1 MRMSRRQFMRGV
13 TATMGAAFYADQA
26 MSEDKRP
33 SEHWMPAEWEP
44 HERTLMQF
52 VPPQNWPA
60 RDYPDAAREWA
71 TVANAAAEFEPV
83 SIAVRPQDRTLAGR
97 LLSRAIDIV
106 EMPLNDGWSRDSG
119 PIFVHDG
126 RGERRIRG
134 FTFNGWSEK
143 FPPYDAD
150 AKVKWRFADRFGWPI
165 DPIKFVLEGGA
176 ISVDGEGTLLTTEE
190 CLLHPTRNPGFGKA
204 AQETLLKRKLGV
216 EKIIW
221 LGKGISP
228 DPITNGHVDGLCVFV
243 AAGTVLLQT
252 TEDRN
257 DENYAITRDT
267 KRRLRGE
274 RDAKGRSLEIIELPL
289 QDDVLHINLYICNGG
304 VIVPTADDPRQDD
317 APMAILREIFPD
329 RQVDGVTDRVI
340 AGGGGGV
347 HCITQQVPA

>member
-1 MRMSRRQFMRGV
+1 MS
-13 TATMGAAFYADQA
+13 A
-26 MSEDKRP
+26 
-33 SEHWMPAEWEP
+33 
-44 HERTLMQF
+44 
-52 VPPQNWPA
+52 
-60 RDYPDAAREWA
+60 
-71 TVANAAAEFEPV
+71 
-83 SIAVRPQDRTLAGR
+83 
-97 LLSRAIDIV
+97 
-106 EMPLNDGWSRDSG
+106 
-119 PIFVHDG
+119 
-126 RGERRIRG
+126 
-134 FTFNGWSEK
+134 
-143 FPPYDAD
+143 
-150 AKVKWRFADRFGWPI
+150 
-165 DPIKFVLEGGA
+165 
-176 ISVDGEGTLLTTEE
+176 
-190 CLLHPTRNPGFGKA
+190 RNPGFGKA

-257 DENYAITRDT
+257 DENYAITRDA